1 MFIVVLHL
9 TYICTCHDFSTSP
22 LNLKTL
28 ERDFDSH
35 TALLVPLNSGAGQE
49 FMTCTNVCKVQN
61 KLVKLKLI
69 CIVESL
75 KYRLFYLR
83 GNNIHNFFHFR
94 HCFHIQS
101 IYFWIRGV
109 LETRIITYNL
119 KKKIIL
125 SSPVLLLQ
133 LHSSKFDS

>member
-1 MFIVVLHL
+1 MAWHL
-9 TYICTCHDFSTSP
+9 KTRYGIFHDFSTSP
-22 LNLKTL
+22 FKRHKFSTSL
-28 ERDFDSH
+28 ENVGDGR
-35 TALLVPLNSGAGQE
+35 E

-101 IYFWIRGV
+101 IDFWIRGV